1 MLTTD
6 EMLRVLA
13 ALEAAWTGDTP
24 ALESLAAAS
33 PGEKPLQA
41 AIADY
46 ADMALQTLLAAA
58 HGIHN
63 GLSADQLDDAVTRM
77 RTDTGT
83 RMAKLLAQTL
93 RLWAKRP
100 ADLQTIDDMAHVL
113 ISALLVLT
121 VDDDQENVLPL
132 LAQLRA
138 GALASG
144 T

>member
-1 MLTTD
+1 MAVD
-6 EMLRVLA
+6 V
-13 ALEAAWTGDTP
+13 GSVG
-24 ALESLAAAS
+24 SLAAGS

-58 HGIHN
+58 HGVHD
-63 GLSADQLDDAVTRM
+63 GLPADQLDDAVTRM

-93 RLWAKRP
+93 RLWSERP

-121 VDDDQENVLPL
+121 ADGDQENVLPL
-132 LAQLRA
+132 LAQLRV